1 MTKRLQILAINKEVG
16 GLGECV
22 KKGKFA
28 RKIFLKSCKKMIS
41 ADIKTDAKQKIKE
54 LIIVFHNLSQ
64 KYLVKR

>member
-1 MTKRLQILAINKEVG
+1 MG

-41 ADIKTDAKQKIKE
+41 ADIKTDAKQEMKE
-54 LIIVFHNLSQ
+54 LVAVSYNFS
-64 KYLVKR
+64 